1 MNGTKKVAKGVGKVV
16 LALLAVVLM
25 PILIWVA
32 LGAALNIKLREGK
45 VQRATVPTIGEI
57 LAKAGYKTTK

>member
-1 MNGTKKVAKGVGKVV
+1 MNGMKKVTKGVGKVV

-32 LGAALNIKLREGK
+32 LGAALNIKLREK
-45 VQRATVPTIGEI
+45 KLQQAVPTIGEI
-57 LAKAGYKTTK
+57 LAEAKYKTAK